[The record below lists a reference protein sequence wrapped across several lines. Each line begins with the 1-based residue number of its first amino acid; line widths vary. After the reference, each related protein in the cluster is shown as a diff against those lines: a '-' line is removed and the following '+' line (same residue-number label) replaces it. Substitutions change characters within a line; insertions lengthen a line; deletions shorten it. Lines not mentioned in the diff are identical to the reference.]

1 MVVCH
6 CEVVS
11 DADLRAV
18 IAAGAGDVDEV
29 TARCGAA
36 GRCGGCVPAVED
48 LLEEAALATTDLD
61 ALLDRQAAR
70 RGLAP
75 AA

>member
-1 MVVCH
+1 VVVCH

-18 IAAGAGDVDEV
+18 IADGAADLDAV
-29 TARCGAA
+29 TERCGAA
-36 GRCGGCVPAVED
+36 ANCSGCVPAVED
-48 LLEEAALATTDLD
+48 LLEEAALAVHDLD
-61 ALLDRQAAR
+61 GLLARQAGR
-70 RGLAP
+70 RQLVS

>member
-1 MVVCH
+1 MVICH

-11 DADLRAV
+11 EADLRDV
-18 IAAGAGDVDEV
+18 IAGGAADLDAV
-29 TARCGAA
+29 TERCGAA

-48 LLEEAALATTDLD
+48 LLEEAALASQDLD
-61 ALLDRQAAR
+61 ALLARQAGR
-70 RGLAP
+70 RRLVP

>member
-11 DADLRAV
+11 DRDVRDAIAGGAADLDS
-18 IAAGAGDVDEV
+18 ITD
-29 TARCGAA
+29 RCGAA
-36 GRCGGCVPAVED
+36 GHCGGCVPAVED
-48 LLEEAALATTDLD
+48 LLAEAALASSDLD
-61 ALLDRQAAR
+61 GLLNRQAVR
-70 RGLAP
+70 RRLAP